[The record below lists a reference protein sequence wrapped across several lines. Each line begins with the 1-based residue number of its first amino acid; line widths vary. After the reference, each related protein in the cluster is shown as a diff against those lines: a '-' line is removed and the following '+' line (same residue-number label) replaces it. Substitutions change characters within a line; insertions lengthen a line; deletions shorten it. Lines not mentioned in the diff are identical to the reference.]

1 MQPLPLRL
9 LSEASE
15 AAACRRQGLYWSGKP
30 TNETLKDYARFEFGW
45 EAADAVTEAVAILEP
60 TYAMLGSDQSQRAL
74 DLLRSAMPSMTDVAK
89 RSWRWRILYLRALID
104 ALLRDVHVSL
114 SDISLCYGDEAH
126 GPAVS
131 ATLSSLQLRCQRQRT
146 VFSAF

>member
-1 MQPLPLRL
+1 M
-9 LSEASE
+9 SYS
-15 AAACRRQGLYWSGKP
+15 
-30 TNETLKDYARFEFGW
+30 RFEFGW

-104 ALLRDVHVSL
+104 ALAYNGTSMFKNGTVHGSSTTAGPLKAAFGELDRIYHVERDCCHPGLSL
-114 SDISLCYGDEAH
+114 IH
-126 GPAVS
+126 I
-131 ATLSSLQLRCQRQRT
+131 
-146 VFSAF
+146 